1 MSEAIIE
8 SHRRAV
14 AVGLAALV
22 GALSAAGL
30 VAQDRGL
37 QPVPVAQKRALLIG
51 NARYVHTAP
60 LVNTIP
66 DVRALESA
74 LEEVGFDSVTRLE
87 DQSLREMVRAVGEFA
102 GSLRAGDLAFFYYSG
117 HGLRVTNESH
127 QSESYLLP
135 VDYERTVASEVP
147 FTALPATRV
156 QARLESTGARV
167 RVIVLDAC
175 RNNPFGEGRSAAEGL
190 AAMEAKA
197 EGTLIAY
204 SAGAGQVASDNPG
217 GGLGLYMT
225 HLLPELREPTM
236 DLWGAFKSTQAR
248 VWEASGKKQLPEL
261 YDSVVGG
268 KVYLRG
274 VPGGDVPGL
283 RLAQGKC
290 EGYWGDVRGSEDA
303 GEYDWY
309 LQQCGN
315 AEHSVLARM
324 RLARLRQPPVGPA
337 GAQEEVG
344 LPPPR
349 PPPPPK
355 DAPRAG
361 EQREYDGME
370 FVWVPAGDFR
380 MGSTSGEAADNES
393 PVTEVRISEGY
404 YLGKYEVTQGQWEE
418 VMGSTPSE
426 FQDCEAA
433 CPVENVSWR
442 DAQTF
447 IGNLNAGIGE
457 RWYRLPTE
465 AEWEYA
471 ARAGAGLDRYGR
483 VGGIAWYGGNSG
495 GSPQPVGRK
504 EPNAW
509 GLHDMLGNVYEWVED
524 WYGEYPGGS
533 VTDPAGPSSGSNRV
547 LRGGGWNYGAR
558 DCRSSVRYFDSPGDR
573 DLGFR
578 LLRIQ

>member
-8 SHRRAV
+8 SHRGAV

-37 QPVPVAQKRALLIG
+37 QPVLVAQKRALLIG

-147 FTALPATRV
+147 FTALPAKRV

-175 RNNPFGEGRSAAEGL
+175 RNNPFGGGRSAAEGL

-225 HLLPELREPTM
+225 HLLPELRQPTV

-268 KVYLRG
+268 KVYLRE
-274 VPGGDVPGL
+274 VPGGDAPEA
-283 RLAQGKC
+283 RLAEGKC
-290 EGYWGDVRGSEDA
+290 EGYWEDVRGSEDP
-303 GEYDWY
+303 GEYEWY
-309 LQQCGN
+309 LEQCPEGAYSGL
-315 AEHSVLARM
+315 AER
-324 RLARLRQPPVGPA
+324 RLARLRQPPAPPASLEDPPGRTGPPTETEKSVHRIGGGVA
-337 GAQEEVG
+337 SPIVIYKVE
-344 LPPPR
+344 P
-349 PPPPPK
+349 
-355 DAPRAG
+355 
-361 EQREYDGME
+361 EYS
-370 FVWVPAGDFR
+370 V
-380 MGSTSGEAADNES
+380 EA
-393 PVTEVRISEGY
+393 R
-404 YLGKYEVTQGQWEE
+404 K
-418 VMGSTPSE
+418 
-426 FQDCEAA
+426 
-433 CPVENVSWR
+433 
-442 DAQTF
+442 
-447 IGNLNAGIGE
+447 AGIEGMVLLAVE
-457 RWYRLPTE
+457 VWQDG
-465 AEWEYA
+465 
-471 ARAGAGLDRYGR
+471 RAHN
-483 VGGIAWYGGNSG
+483 I
-495 GSPQPVGRK
+495 
-504 EPNAW
+504 
-509 GLHDMLGNVYEWVED
+509 
-524 WYGEYPGGS
+524 
-533 VTDPAGPSSGSNRV
+533 RV
-547 LRGGGWNYGAR
+547 LRSVTYGLDEKAIEAVEKWR
-558 DCRSSVRYFDSPGDR
+558 FNPGRKDGEPVRTAAQIQVHFKLSEDSKR
-573 DLGFR
+573 
-578 LLRIQ
+578 